1 MQIACLKLMLHFMMK
16 RCELMQELELTKSIL
31 EELKYIEELQQNVKE
46 SESDDITGH
55 MGGSY
60 TLLCC

>member
-1 MQIACLKLMLHFMMK
+1 
-16 RCELMQELELTKSIL
+16 MQELELTKSIL

-55 MGGSY
+55 MGGLY

>member
-1 MQIACLKLMLHFMMK
+1 MLHFMMK

-31 EELKYIEELQQNVKE
+31 EEQNVKE

>member
-1 MQIACLKLMLHFMMK
+1 MLHFMMK

-31 EELKYIEELQQNVKE
+31 EELQQNVKE